1 MLPFSLTWKIIGMH
15 AFLNCGKFIQSPKH
29 QTGRYHS
36 PLCDPTPP
44 PPQPTQK
51 TLMTSLG
58 LGSTGSLQQDR
69 ESNFIPNLEGVTHKT
84 TYVSTNYSLAQT
96 QFPFLRFLQM

>member
-1 MLPFSLTWKIIGMH
+1 MH

-44 PPQPTQK
+44 SPANTENCDDITGTREYRQPT
-51 TLMTSLG
+51 
-58 LGSTGSLQQDR
+58 TGQRKQFHPKFRRGD
-69 ESNFIPNLEGVTHKT
+69 TQ
-84 TYVSTNYSLAQT
+84 NYICKY
-96 QFPFLRFLQM
+96 